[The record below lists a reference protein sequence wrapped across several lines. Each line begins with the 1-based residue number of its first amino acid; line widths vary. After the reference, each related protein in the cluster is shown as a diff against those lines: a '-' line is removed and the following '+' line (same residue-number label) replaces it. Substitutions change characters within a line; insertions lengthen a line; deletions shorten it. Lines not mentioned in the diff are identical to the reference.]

1 MIVNFCAKE
10 CGMIIKI
17 VRIVFLLAIFGYQ
30 EMWAI
35 AQNSFCALKISAVSE
50 DGTPLRNAFAE
61 LVDPSGQMIRRQEVV
76 EGRAEFCDFGFG
88 YHSIL
93 VRGKDDDTCDTMVK
107 NVKVIYGRPQ
117 QIKVILNSCL
127 EYRIADGGNAC
138 FIYLRVSSKT
148 GERIQTAK
156 ILKDDGLQIITDEY
170 GRAQIGIR
178 LFSGADLTFSKNG
191 YETRKVHVE
200 CPYVPVEKE
209 MTIEMLPQK
218 D

>member
-1 MIVNFCAKE
+1 MS
-10 CGMIIKI
+10 IKT
-17 VRIVFLLAIFGYQ
+17 VRIVFILTMFGHQ
-30 EMWAI
+30 EIWAI

-50 DGTPLRNAFAE
+50 DGSLIRNAFAE
-61 LVDPSGQMIRRQEVV
+61 LFDPLGQIIQRKEVV
-76 EGRAEFCDFGFG
+76 EGHAEFCDFGFG

-127 EYRIADGGNAC
+127 EYRSADGGNAC
-138 FIYLRVSSKT
+138 FVYLRVSSKT
-148 GERIQTAK
+148 GEKIQNAK

-170 GRAQIGIR
+170 GRAQVGIR
-178 LFSGADLTFSKNG
+178 LFSGTDLTFSKNG
-191 YETRKVHVE
+191 YETRKAHVE